1 MAQMNWN
8 DKMSVGVEEMDGDHQ
23 ELIALLNEIDAS
35 VAADQSRDATNE
47 IIDRLMKSVKAHF
60 DREQDLLE
68 KSGFAGAAAHHRE
81 HDEMLR
87 TARDWQAHF
96 KDASFSKL
104 SLEAVSGF
112 QSWLDNHIQGADM
125 LYGPHLNAMGI
136 R

>member
-1 MAQMNWN
+1 MAQMIWN
-8 DKMSVGVEEMDGDHQ
+8 EKMSVGVEEMDGDHQ
-23 ELIALLNEIDAS
+23 ELIALLNEIHAA

-60 DREQDLLE
+60 DREQNLLE
-68 KSGFAGAAAHHRE
+68 KSGFSGAAAHHRE